1 MIQVINMTNGNCM
14 PVQDNKVLEMLLDM
28 IPDDTPIYI
37 HITR

>member
-14 PVQDNKVLEMLLDM
+14 PVHDDQVLRMLLDM